1 MAKRLFFRDWLVLAL
16 LLVPTLITAQEV
28 TEAVDSIEVDPYEGM
43 IIETYYTDSGEL
55 ANDTIYLD
63 DKVSEWQK
71 NLPQYGFDECE
82 RVDTC
87 MGNPKYAIV
96 MKDGKKGIF
105 DVEWKRNITEVVFD
119 DIGFAKQTMAEDGAF
134 ISLFYA
140 KKGIKC
146 GIVSLYEPTNNVV
159 SVWMDDS
166 DEVYSLGECTTIDKK
181 MTKKATTLLG
191 NLMKQKQMDNL
202 QLVVLD
208 AKSGHL
214 KTWIRLD
221 QDKEKDEAGKL
232 LVHSCAGSL
241 TKPFHA
247 VMALEN
253 DSLSLDSICAAK
265 TYRHAIKSVD
275 DDMMHQVIQNG
286 YRRSVADRKW
296 RELTDTGNPSTSP
309 FILAV
314 GYNSLANGG
323 TMIIPTMKGDSVNVE
338 ENVFSDANLANLR
351 DLHCGRAHLHDGS
364 ERHFLDVDALRRD
377 VLGEIAVT
385 HVKAVIDCNLDGFF
399 GQERDLP
406 MPVSRMRIP
415 LDAEICRKP
424 DDARFHRSFAH
435 SLLRRRVHG
444 HHDPG
449 IPFDRRWSLV
459 GNHERVVD
467 SQVLGQRSSRLVG
480 FDFLAIVRVWGKIG
494 VHPSHLSRRRR
505 DGSHPVRPVQG
516 RLTRVPLHY
525 G

>member
-1 MAKRLFFRDWLVLAL
+1 MAKRLFFSDWLVLAL
-16 LLVPTLITAQEV
+16 LLVPTLMAAQDV
-28 TEAVDSIEVDPYEGM
+28 TEAVDSIEADPYEGM
-43 IIETYYTDSGEL
+43 IIESIITDNGEIVE
-55 ANDTIYLD
+55 DTIYLD
-63 DKVSEWQK
+63 DEVSDWQR
-71 NLPQYGFDECE
+71 NLPQYDLKEYEWVEFCN
-82 RVDTC
+82 
-87 MGNPKYAIV
+87 NPKYAIV
-96 MKDGKKGIF
+96 TKDRKKGIYDLF
-105 DVEWKRNITEVVFD
+105 LQRNITEIEFRD
-119 DIGFAKQTMAEDGAF
+119 LGFSKQTVAEDSAY

-140 KKGIKC
+140 TKGIKR
-146 GIVSLYEPTNNVV
+146 GIISLYEPTNNVV
-159 SVWMDDS
+159 SIWMDDP
-166 DEVYSLGECTTIDKK
+166 DELYSLDECTTIDRK
-181 MTKKATTLLG
+181 MTKKATKLLG

-208 AKSGHL
+208 AKSGRL

-351 DLHCGRAHLHDGS
+351 EVLRVDRVESPQLAWLTADTDWFGYATS
-364 ERHFLDVDALRRD
+364 ENIYAENDKEREQPIGKQIQFA
-377 VLGEIAVT
+377 
-385 HVKAVIDCNLDGFF
+385 GFF
-399 GQERDLP
+399 PIENPRYCICIVADNN
-406 MPVSRMRIP
+406 S
-415 LDAEICRKP
+415 LDASPADFE
-424 DDARFHRSFAH
+424 DAVNPLVKW
-435 SLLRRRVHG
+435 LLKR
-444 HHDPG
+444 
-449 IPFDRRWSLV
+449 
-459 GNHERVVD
+459 
-467 SQVLGQRSSRLVG
+467 
-480 FDFLAIVRVWGKIG
+480 
-494 VHPSHLSRRRR
+494 
-505 DGSHPVRPVQG
+505 
-516 RLTRVPLHY
+516 
-525 G
+525 

>member
-1 MAKRLFFRDWLVLAL
+1 M
-16 LLVPTLITAQEV
+16 TAQEV
-28 TEAVDSIEVDPYEGM
+28 TAAVDSIEVDPYEGM

-63 DKVSEWQK
+63 DEVSEWQK

-87 MGNPKYAIV
+87 MGNHKYAIV
-96 MKDGKKGIF
+96 TKDLKKGLF
-105 DVEWKRNITEVVFD
+105 DMEWKKNITEIEFD
-119 DIGFAKQTMAEDGAF
+119 DIGFAKQTIAEDGAF

-159 SVWMDDS
+159 SVWMDDP
-166 DEVYSLGECTTIDKK
+166 DEVYSLDECTTIDKK
-181 MTKKATTLLG
+181 MTKKATKLFG
-191 NLMKQKQMDNL
+191 NLMKQQQMDNL

-208 AKSGHL
+208 AKSGRL

-253 DSLSLDSICAAK
+253 DSLSLDSICEAN

-275 DDMMHQVIQNG
+275 DDVMHQVIQNG

-296 RELTDTGNPSTSP
+296 RELTDTENPSTSP

-323 TMIIPTMKGDSVNVE
+323 TIIIPTMKGDSVNVE
-338 ENVFSDANLANLR
+338 EKAFSDTNLANLR
-351 DLHCGRAHLHDGS
+351 EVLRVDRVESPQLAWLTADTDWFGYATS
-364 ERHFLDVDALRRD
+364 ENIYAEKDKEHEQPIGKQIQFAGL
-377 VLGEIAVT
+377 
-385 HVKAVIDCNLDGFF
+385 F
-399 GQERDLP
+399 
-406 MPVSRMRIP
+406 PVEDPRYSICIVADNIS
-415 LDAEICRKP
+415 LDASPADFE
-424 DDARFHRSFAH
+424 DAVNPLVKW
-435 SLLRRRVHG
+435 LLKR
-444 HHDPG
+444 
-449 IPFDRRWSLV
+449 
-459 GNHERVVD
+459 
-467 SQVLGQRSSRLVG
+467 
-480 FDFLAIVRVWGKIG
+480 
-494 VHPSHLSRRRR
+494 
-505 DGSHPVRPVQG
+505 
-516 RLTRVPLHY
+516 
-525 G
+525 

>member
-28 TEAVDSIEVDPYEGM
+28 TEAGDSIEVDPYEGM

-232 LVHSCAGSL
+232 LVHSCTGSL
-241 TKPFHA
+241 TKPFHT

-253 DSLSLDSICAAK
+253 DSLSLDSIYGLS

-275 DDMMHQVIQNG
+275 DDVMHQVILNG

-314 GYNSLANGG
+314 GYNSLANDG
-323 TMIIPTMKGDSVNVE
+323 TMIIPTMKADSVNVE
-338 ENVFSDANLANLR
+338 EHVFSDTNLTNLR
-351 DLHCGRAHLHDGS
+351 EVLRVDRVESPQLAWLTTDTDWFGYATAENIYAEDDKEKIQPVGRQLQFAGLFPLENPKYSICIVADKNS
-364 ERHFLDVDALRRD
+364 
-377 VLGEIAVT
+377 
-385 HVKAVIDCNLDGFF
+385 
-399 GQERDLP
+399 
-406 MPVSRMRIP
+406 
-415 LDAEICRKP
+415 LDASPADFE
-424 DDARFHRSFAH
+424 DAVNPLVRW
-435 SLLRRRVHG
+435 LLKR
-444 HHDPG
+444 
-449 IPFDRRWSLV
+449 
-459 GNHERVVD
+459 
-467 SQVLGQRSSRLVG
+467 
-480 FDFLAIVRVWGKIG
+480 
-494 VHPSHLSRRRR
+494 
-505 DGSHPVRPVQG
+505 
-516 RLTRVPLHY
+516 
-525 G
+525 